1 MNGRLALLF
10 IVLINENCIQ
20 PCLFYW
26 EFCLFI
32 LIKVTLIYFAKL
44 LIQQDMLR
52 CRQTNEIPYLK
63 KKLALTI
70 SYSF

>member
-26 EFCLFI
+26 EFCIFI

-52 CRQTNEIPYLK
+52 CR
-63 KKLALTI
+63 
-70 SYSF
+70 